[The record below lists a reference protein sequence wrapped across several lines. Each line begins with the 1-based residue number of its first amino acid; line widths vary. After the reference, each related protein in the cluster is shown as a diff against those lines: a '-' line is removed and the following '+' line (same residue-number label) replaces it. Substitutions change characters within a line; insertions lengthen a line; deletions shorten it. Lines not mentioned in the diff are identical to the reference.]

1 MVFLGR
7 RQFTLGSN
15 QFFYILSEFCILSLF
30 TALFHYFS
38 MKKLVLS
45 VAVAIGLSSAHPA
58 QAQMGPLVNL
68 IGAGLG
74 LGARMALQPK
84 LTPEQKAAQQAAAK
98 EATDSKAT
106 EHVGTA
112 APTELVM
119 HRTPADKL
127 PKQAAAQITDLE
139 AQLDHC
145 HAAMLASPAGTVCTA
160 EQRTAIQA
168 AAISVARA
176 KPSFNLAPYQQEMA
190 YYMAEDARRQQA
202 PTPTA
207 PAN

>member
-1 MVFLGR
+1 
-7 RQFTLGSN
+7 
-15 QFFYILSEFCILSLF
+15 
-30 TALFHYFS
+30 

-45 VAVAIGLSSAHPA
+45 AVLAISLSSIHTA

-84 LTPEQKAAQQAAAK
+84 LTPEQKAAQQAATAK
-98 EATDSKAT
+98 ESADSKAT
-106 EHVGTA
+106 ERVGTV
-112 APTELVM
+112 APAELVM

-139 AQLDHC
+139 AQLDQC

-160 EQRTAIQA
+160 EQRAAIQA

-176 KPSFNLAPYQQEMA
+176 KPGFNLAPYQQEMA
-190 YYMAEDARRQQA
+190 FYMAEDARRQQPA
-202 PTPTA
+202 TPAA